1 VAGTPECLHRAKGIS
16 APNQWLASPTAALA
30 NARTFDKI
38 PLWRSILCSRNVSR
52 TICHDP
58 DRRSVHRCVIFSR
71 WAWGSSLEFTRDPA
85 CAMRKSEP
93 QRRRDAE
100 IPRQRRR
107 PRVDCDFAFPARAQL
122 APSSLPNGVARSNV
136 PDSASLRL
144 CVSAV
149 PLPSSAWHGVHRSI
163 SQPEPRRSSA
173 FICGQTALPPLGMG
187 SIAQIR
193 KLGRPPLPE
202 HRASTVWVH
211 PRPSA
216 ACATCR
222 QLGMG
227 FFARF
232 FIAPRCTAAPSDL

>member
-1 VAGTPECLHRAKGIS
+1 MWRALRSAFIEQKGIS

-122 APSSLPNGVARSNV
+122 APSSPSQWRRTVERPRLGL
-136 PDSASLRL
+136 SAPLRL
-144 CVSAV
+144 CGSPSFLRLAWGSSFNFTARAPAFVCLHLR
-149 PLPSSAWHGVHRSI
+149 PDRPSSAGHGVHRSD
-163 SQPEPRRSSA
+163 SQTGPAASPRASRLDRLGSSA
-173 FICGQTALPPLGMG
+173 SVCGLRYLPPAGHGVLR
-187 SIAQIR
+187 SF
-193 KLGRPPLPE
+193 L
-202 HRASTVWVH
+202 HRAPLHRGSV
-211 PRPSA
+211 
-216 ACATCR
+216 
-222 QLGMG
+222 
-227 FFARF
+227 
-232 FIAPRCTAAPSDL
+232 

>member
-1 VAGTPECLHRAKGIS
+1 MREPLTKYRFGGVYYVPVTYQEQFAMIRIVDPS
-16 APNQWLASPTAALA
+16 TAASFFPA
-30 NARTFDKI
+30 G
-38 PLWRSILCSRNVSR
+38 
-52 TICHDP
+52 HG
-58 DRRSVHRCVIFSR
+58 VHRSN
-71 WAWGSSLEFTRDPA
+71 SLATPRAP
-85 CAMRKSEP
+85 CAKVN
-93 QRRRDAE
+93 RRDAE
-100 IPRQRRR
+100 TPRFH
-107 PRVDCDFAFPARAQL
+107 VSGAGRASTATSHFL
-122 APSSLPNGVARSNV
+122 REHSSRHHPLPNGVARSNV

-144 CVSAV
+144 CVSAG